1 MEVGVTISP
10 NFLLQNELFTFV
22 VTSCYTTIFKLHFC
36 KCYIVK
42 VKYFS
47 IELYLLVFILLM
59 LFYFGQTPYERQ

>member
-1 MEVGVTISP
+1 MEVVVTISP
-10 NFLLQNELFTFV
+10 TLLLQNELFTFV
-22 VTSCYTTIFKLHFC
+22 VTSCYAIIFKLHFC

-42 VKYFS
+42 VKYFL